1 MKKIGTVTAVLACAC
16 TSLLSGITAARF
28 IRRTQKQQRLEVR
41 VPEGE
46 LVVYPSG
53 DPDYPGV
60 HIELKKND
68 IPYMLNLTTV
78 EYNKDKSDY
87 ITHVWGD
94 ALKEDTTHEIHH
106 THVSEYFDETRED
119 V

>member
-28 IRRTQKQQRLEVR
+28 TRRTQKQQRLEIC
-41 VPEGE
+41 VPEGQ

-60 HIELKKND
+60 HIELKKDD

-78 EYNKDKSDY
+78 EYNMDKGSF
-87 ITHVWGD
+87 
-94 ALKEDTTHEIHH
+94 A
-106 THVSEYFDETRED
+106 TRPFMTSGWIWKAVFVQMD
-119 V
+119 GSMLQRLRP

>member
-1 MKKIGTVTAVLACAC
+1 MKIRTFIVVMISAGTG
-16 TSLLSGITAARF
+16 LLSGLAAARF
-28 IRRTQKQQRLEVR
+28 TRRTQKQQRLEVR
-41 VPEGE
+41 VPDGQ

-60 HIELKKND
+60 HIELKKDD

-78 EYNKDKSDY
+78 EYNMDRSDY

-94 ALKEDTTHEIHH
+94 ALKEDTTHEIYH

-119 V
+119 A